1 MEIVLIA
8 EEFVMEELTAVTEVM
23 NHPVAIVT

>member
-8 EEFVMEELTAVTEVM
+8 EEFVMEELIAVIEVM